1 MAREAEKASQDKDP
15 VSGLKN
21 SEERKK
27 VRVVAHNYDEKR
39 NRVYYVI
46 KVAGEGVARLWVE
59 RRTEDP
65 GGRIVA
71 RAGIKFFDKELRG
84 LEYSEKHVIEIGAEG
99 DLEEEIR
106 RNGYF
111 REIADRLKG
120 LYPTARYEYDKG
132 IDDAVIEVIA
142 ETLATWNATVDVLKR
157 KKRPEGSP
165 LRLDIIPAGIVIYV
179 EPEGMVSSAITISR
193 REVDGKHEVRVK
205 LEFSRKDLERYNVG
219 KKCKAESF
227 EAEKLRSC
235 LKEVEDA
242 LKIAYGDYIAN
253 MVVNEIIRVLGE
265 WDRVREELGKKAR
278 ERFEKEAEDT
288 EGVEGRPR
296 ELRDSEILEIKDLI
310 KKAYAS
316 EENRQALIVGI
327 AMWAAKAGVSPKSAA
342 RLLKILVEEAG
353 DKADIRVRGA
363 AVLYAYNKA
372 GVNVDKEEL
381 KEILGQTP
389 FGHEAV
395 DEKEVEKITLQQLLE
410 RVFGREETIRVLQR
424 LEEIFRC
431 SSPYEDP
438 IFALIDRSL
447 GLYFVNDPR
456 SKRISIWQAKN
467 GSWVEGR
474 VVVGAY
480 VKDLKYIENI
490 YTNDIEWEATWITEE
505 NRVFTVRGDIED
517 HIATLNKYSA
527 VGAQRHVKDAVERI
541 FQAFLKKGKAA
552 RQRISSIEGFYID
565 ENRNIATDRDDVV
578 RDEEIDTRRERLR
591 KALEIL
597 IEKSKYYDPE
607 MFWIAMKWFAVSP
620 FGFALKIKNRRYIP
634 ELVIVGPPGT
644 GKTTLGL
651 TGAAIWGLD
660 VNKYIKSGESMN
672 SAAKIEKALA
682 QWTYPVLV
690 DNASSFFTDERY
702 RELRDMLKNAVEDPV
717 SRWKHYE
724 GKYRSFPAAASIVF
738 TIDSA
743 AVRNMDLAELRRA
756 VIVRTSIKSWSRE
769 KMREFT
775 ERFGIRGTKTREIE
789 REIGGWIARIVI
801 RNKDIL
807 NKDWYDAGEEIWREL
822 FRIAGLEAP
831 REISAKPEEGGEEA
845 LRKAYDENKLEVINA
860 INEYIAEILL
870 KYGEKKDLSDKKGLL
885 DRLLIITD
893 RNYPSAIKYDG
904 ERVYILEGFIDFL
917 EKKKRVGIT
926 SLKDLAELMGWVY
939 KHVHIRRLGINT
951 KAVVIPQ
958 EDLEGIEESVNKP
971 QETLDAYI
979 DKGSGE

>member
-1 MAREAEKASQDKDP
+1 
-15 VSGLKN
+15 
-21 SEERKK
+21 
-27 VRVVAHNYDEKR
+27 
-39 NRVYYVI
+39 
-46 KVAGEGVARLWVE
+46 
-59 RRTEDP
+59 
-65 GGRIVA
+65 
-71 RAGIKFFDKELRG
+71 
-84 LEYSEKHVIEIGAEG
+84 
-99 DLEEEIR
+99 
-106 RNGYF
+106 
-111 REIADRLKG
+111 
-120 LYPTARYEYDKG
+120 
-132 IDDAVIEVIA
+132 
-142 ETLATWNATVDVLKR
+142 
-157 KKRPEGSP
+157 
-165 LRLDIIPAGIVIYV
+165 
-179 EPEGMVSSAITISR
+179 
-193 REVDGKHEVRVK
+193 
-205 LEFSRKDLERYNVG
+205 
-219 KKCKAESF
+219 
-227 EAEKLRSC
+227 
-235 LKEVEDA
+235 VEDA
-242 LKIAYGDYIAN
+242 LRIAYGDSMAT

-288 EGVEGRPR
+288 EGVGGRPR

-316 EENRQALIVGI
+316 EENRQAILVGI
-327 AMWAAKAGVSPKSAA
+327 GMWAAKAGVGLRSVA

-363 AVLYAYNKA
+363 AIVYAYSKA
-372 GVNVDKEEL
+372 GVSVDKEEL
-381 KEILGQTP
+381 KEIFGQTP

-410 RVFGREETIRVLQR
+410 RALGREETIRVLQR

-431 SSPYEDP
+431 SSPYMDP
-438 IFALIDRSL
+438 IFALIDRSQ
-447 GLYFVNDPR
+447 GLYFVNDPKT
-456 SKRISIWQAKN
+456 KRISIWQMKN
-467 GSWVEGR
+467 DSWVEGR

-505 NRVFTVRGDIED
+505 NRVFTMRGDIED
-517 HIATLNKYSA
+517 HIAALNKYSA
-527 VGAQRHVKDAVERI
+527 VAAQRHVKDAVERI

-565 ENRNIATDRDDVV
+565 ENRNIATDHDVV
-578 RDEEIDTRRERLR
+578 KDEEIDARRERLR

-597 IEKSKYYDPE
+597 IEKSKYYDLR
-607 MFWIAMKWFAVSP
+607 MFWLAMKWFAVSP
-620 FGFALKIKNRRYIP
+620 LNFVLKIKNRRYIP
-634 ELVIVGPPGT
+634 ELIIVGPPGT

-651 TGAAIWGLD
+651 TGAGIWGLD
-660 VNKYIKSGESMN
+660 VNKYIKTAESMN
-672 SAAKIEKALA
+672 TAAKIEKALA
-682 QWTYPVLV
+682 QWTYPVLI

-702 RELRDMLKNAVEDPV
+702 RELRDMLKNAVEDPI

-756 VIVRTSIKSWSRE
+756 VIIRTSIRNWSRE

-775 ERFGIRGTKTREIE
+775 ERFGVRGTKTREIE
-789 REIGGWIARIVI
+789 REIGGWIARIVT
-801 RNKDIL
+801 RNNNILNDIL
-807 NKDWYDAGEEIWREL
+807 NKDWCDAGEEIWREL

-831 REISAKPEEGGEEA
+831 RELSAKPEEGGEEA
-845 LRKAYDENKLEVINA
+845 LRKAFDENKLEVINA

-870 KYGEKKDLSDKKGLL
+870 KYGEKKDLSENIGLL
-885 DRLLIITD
+885 KRLWLIAY

-917 EKKKRVGIT
+917 QKKKGVGIT

-939 KHVHIRRLGINT
+939 KHVHVRRLNINT

-958 EDLEGIEESVNKP
+958 EDLEGIEEDVNKP

-979 DKGSGE
+979 DKGSG